1 MVSSKTN
8 KRKKPDPIIVHC
20 ATLWSMV
27 DHPSH
32 SREWSLER
40 KIKAVKDA
48 GFEGVMWRPSGE
60 LKKLIKKYDLKLFG
74 ATDAMKPSEFKGK
87 LKKLQST
94 GAHYVN
100 VQLADHDTPIKIATK
115 LAVRMIQESDR
126 LGMGAHIEI
135 HRDTST
141 ETPEKLY
148 GIASGY
154 KKATG
159 KLMPIT
165 WDHSHPAIIKHL
177 RPNEYSSRLLDH
189 PKLLQRSSL
198 FHCRPFNGHHCQVP
212 VIDHKGRLTPEFQD
226 WIKFTDDMFA
236 MWLEGPQPDGQI
248 WVVPE
253 VGSNISGYNLSN
265 FPSSWEQAKVC
276 HKELDKSWKR
286 ALNNWKKK
294 NS

>member
-1 MVSSKTN
+1 
-8 KRKKPDPIIVHC
+8 
-20 ATLWSMV
+20 
-27 DHPSH
+27 
-32 SREWSLER
+32 
-40 KIKAVKDA
+40 
-48 GFEGVMWRPSGE
+48 
-60 LKKLIKKYDLKLFG
+60 
-74 ATDAMKPSEFKGK
+74 
-87 LKKLQST
+87 
-94 GAHYVN
+94 
-100 VQLADHDTPIKIATK
+100 
-115 LAVRMIQESDR
+115 
-126 LGMGAHIEI
+126 
-135 HRDTST
+135 
-141 ETPEKLY
+141 
-148 GIASGY
+148 
-154 KKATG
+154 
-159 KLMPIT
+159 MPIT

-212 VIDHKGRLTPEFQD
+212 VIDDKGRLTPEFKD

-236 MWLEGPQPDGQI
+236 MWLEGPQHDGQI